1 MDFSLDWFLSIP
13 GLLISGG
20 VLLFIIALILLIAT
34 MAKKKKEKKTTDA
47 LPAAETSINSSTAS
61 APDTATPAPAAGTSS
76 PVPEMTSPSVTGGTI
91 TDIPTPT
98 VGPTPEGMN
107 TGVNAPTGVQATPA
121 NVAPAQP
128 VMPATMDTMAQ
139 PQPVARQRQQ

>member
-47 LPAAETSINSSTAS
+47 LPAAETSAIRGRN
-61 APDTATPAPAAGTSS
+61 TPS
-76 PVPEMTSPSVTGGTI
+76 PHKSQLFLI
-91 TDIPTPT
+91 
-98 VGPTPEGMN
+98 
-107 TGVNAPTGVQATPA
+107 
-121 NVAPAQP
+121 
-128 VMPATMDTMAQ
+128 
-139 PQPVARQRQQ
+139 